1 MNRFFRWCYAQAPL
15 LLCLTTLGWAGNAI
29 AGKLSVNEISPMVVV
44 WMRWTIVVMLLVSIR
59 GQKMAHDFQI
69 LKHRQLW
76 LWLMG
81 GLGLTG
87 FNALFYLA
95 AQYTSAIHLG
105 LIQSVM
111 PALII
116 FGVAMIFRIP
126 LSVIEIAGC
135 ILTILG
141 VVVIVTKGDVLVL
154 AGADIGRGDL
164 FMLAACLLY
173 AGYTIGLR
181 IRPEL
186 DGMGMMTWLAIAA
199 WICSFPLLA
208 IEYGASAIQFPSG
221 SAWLTILFIAI
232 VPSFLSQL
240 FYMRAVDLTSPN
252 IAGIYTNMV
261 PIYVSVLAVL
271 VLGEQFTASHAISL
285 VLVGTGLWLAT
296 IIAPKY
302 KQKRRIQE

>member
-1 MNRFFRWCYAQAPL
+1 MSRFFSWCYAQAPL

-44 WMRWTIVVMLLVSIR
+44 WMRWSIVVLLLVSIR
-59 GQKMAHDFQI
+59 RQKMVQDFQI
-69 LKHRQLW
+69 LKSRQIW

-116 FGVAMIFRIP
+116 FGVAVIFRVR
-126 LSVIEIAGC
+126 LSIIEIAGC
-135 ILTILG
+135 SLTIMG
-141 VVVIVTKGDVLVL
+141 VVVIVTKGDVLSL
-154 AGADIGRGDL
+154 IGADIGKGDL
-164 FMLAACLLY
+164 FMLGACVLY

-181 IRPEL
+181 VRPAL

-199 WICSFPLLA
+199 WVGSFPLLA
-208 IEYGASAIQFPSG
+208 IEYSYGTVQFPSG

-261 PIYVSVLAVL
+261 PVYVSVLAVL
-271 VLGEQFTASHAISL
+271 VLGEQFTASHATSL
-285 VLVGTGLWLAT
+285 MLVGLGLWLAT

-302 KQKRRIQE
+302 K

>member
-1 MNRFFRWCYAQAPL
+1 MIGFFRWCYAQAPL

-44 WMRWTIVVMLLVSIR
+44 WMRWTIVVLLLVSIR
-59 GQKMAHDFQI
+59 RHKLLDDFTI
-69 LKHRQLW
+69 LKSRKLW
-76 LWLMG
+76 LCCMG

-105 LIQSVM
+105 LIQSIM

-116 FGVAMIFRIP
+116 FGVAFIFRVP
-126 LSVIEIAGC
+126 LSLIEMTGC
-135 ILTILG
+135 SLTILG
-141 VVVIVTKGDVLVL
+141 VIIIITKGDLL
-154 AGADIGRGDL
+154 SLLGADIGKGDL
-164 FMLAACLLY
+164 FMLCACLLY

-186 DGMGMMTWLAIAA
+186 DGMGMMTWLAIIA

-208 IEYGASAIQFPSG
+208 IEYGYGAIQFPSG

-285 VLVGTGLWLAT
+285 ILVGTGLWLAT

-302 KQKRRIQE
+302 KQKGRIK

>member
-1 MNRFFRWCYAQAPL
+1 MISFFRWCYAQAPL

-44 WMRWTIVVMLLVSIR
+44 WMRWMIVVGLLVSIR
-59 GQKMAHDFQI
+59 RRKLIDDFQI
-69 LKHRQLW
+69 LKSRIIW
-76 LWLMG
+76 LVVMG

-95 AQYTSAIHLG
+95 AHYTSAIHLG
-105 LIQSVM
+105 LIQSIM

-116 FGVAMIFRIP
+116 FGVAICFRVP
-126 LSVIEIAGC
+126 LSLIELAGC
-135 ILTILG
+135 SLTILG
-141 VVVIVTKGDVLVL
+141 VIIIITKGDLL
-154 AGADIGRGDL
+154 GLLGADIGKGDL
-164 FMLAACLLY
+164 FMLCACILY
-173 AGYTIGLR
+173 AGYTVGLR

-186 DGMGMMTWLAIAA
+186 DGLGMMTWLAIVA
-199 WICSFPLLA
+199 WIGSFPLLA
-208 IEYGASAIQFPSG
+208 IEYSYGTIQFPSG
-221 SAWLTILFIAI
+221 SAWFTILFIAI

-271 VLGEQFTASHAISL
+271 VLGERFTAAHAISL
-285 VLVGTGLWLAT
+285 CLVGTGLWLAT

-302 KQKRRIQE
+302 KAPEKTPK